1 MGDFKKQISSLA
13 HGKNATGGLYTLLVG
28 MSLGNLLPSPS
39 DSAYFFLQTN
49 LRDKWKRGEISAEQY
64 WKLNSLYYYFVPF
77 TYWAL
82 LALIVINIKGSSEQ
96 KIKIA
101 GALVGSGIAVGIIL
115 KLMQNDKKQLMKEDE
130 ERDLLI
136 KQHPEIV
143 DILKKPEYENIAG
156 QIIGNSVKGKTD
168 SGGEYIKLFAEKEAE
183 LNK

>member
-1 MGDFKKQISSLA
+1 MSFKKEMGNLFQGS
-13 HGKNATGGLYTLLVG
+13 NASAGLYTLLLG
-28 MSLGNLLPSPS
+28 MATGNILPSPS
-39 DSAYFFLQTN
+39 DALYMKLQAG

-77 TYWAL
+77 TYWAF
-82 LALIVINIKGSSEQ
+82 LALIVINIKASSEQ

-136 KQHPEIV
+136 KQHPEII

-156 QIIGNSVKGKTD
+156 QIVGNSVKGKTD